1 MSSKQKIHNRQAGFR
16 VLILV
21 GVLILLNILAGRF
34 HGGIDLTQEHRFT
47 LSKPTKKIL
56 KDLPE
61 VVYVDVLLDGKN
73 FPAGFQRLKESVR
86 ERLQSF
92 RDASGGK
99 IIFKFRD
106 PFDGVGEDG
115 KAKVFSKL
123 AEKGMVGVNLRQGG
137 EDKYSEQVIFP
148 YANVKYRDKEFPIK
162 LLESHIG
169 FKPLEN
175 LNYSESQ
182 LEYKF
187 ASAIRSLLR
196 PDKPHLAYLVGNGE
210 PIDWHAYDALS
221 TLQTLYHVDTVDLT
235 TGTHIPTTYDVAVIV
250 KPQAPFGDKEKFKL
264 DQFVMKGGRLLLMM
278 DAANASMDSLSRN
291 SEEFLATVHD
301 INLDDMLFKWGV
313 RVNSDLIED
322 LQSNRIPVVTGMT
335 GDQPQVELKNW
346 FYMPVFIPTSQ
357 HPIVRNM
364 DAIMSNFASTIDT
377 VATPGIKKTILLES
391 SKYSRPTM
399 VPARISLSMLRYP
412 PRQELYNKGNKAT
425 AVLLEGKFQSVFQ
438 DRLAPEFL
446 QILKDSIH
454 DAYKPMA
461 DSETAVIVVSDG
473 DMFLNGVS
481 PRTGPQELGY
491 WEYDKTLYANKSFL
505 LNCLEYLT
513 DRSDILEARNKE
525 SRLRLLDAG
534 RAKVERSK
542 WQIVNLAAPLGALL
556 IFASA
561 FIFFRRRR
569 YGAH

>member
-1 MSSKQKIHNRQAGFR
+1 MSSKQKIHNRQAGVR

-21 GVLILLNILAGRF
+21 AVLILLNMLAGRF
-34 HGGIDLTQEHRFT
+34 HSGIDLTQEHRFT
-47 LSKPTKKIL
+47 LSAPTKKML
-56 KDLPE
+56 KDLPD

-99 IIFKFRD
+99 VIFKFRD
-106 PFDGVGEDG
+106 PFDGIGEEG

-123 AEKGMVGVNLRQGG
+123 AEKGVNGVNIRESGS
-137 EDKYSEQVIFP
+137 DKYSEQIVFP
-148 YANVKYRDKEFPIK
+148 YAIVKYRDKELPVK

-169 FKPLEN
+169 FKPLEI

-187 ASAIRSLLR
+187 ASAIRSLMR

-210 PIDWHAYDALS
+210 PLDWHTYDAL
-221 TLQTLYHVDTVDLT
+221 TALQKLYHVDTVDLS
-235 TGTHIPTTYDVAVIV
+235 TGTHIPTVYDAALIV
-250 KPQAPFGDKEKFKL
+250 KPQTPFDDKEKFKI
-264 DQFVMKGGRLLLMM
+264 DQYVMKGGRLLLMM
-278 DAANASMDSLSRN
+278 DAANASLDSLGKN
-291 SEEFLATVHD
+291 SEEFLATPHD
-301 INLDDMLFKWGV
+301 LNLDDMLFKWGV
-313 RVNSDLIED
+313 RVNNDLIED
-322 LQSNRIPVVTGMT
+322 LQSNRIPVVTGMV

-357 HPIVRNM
+357 NPIVRNM
-364 DAIMSNFASTIDT
+364 DAIMSNFVSTIDT

-425 AVLLEGKFQSVFQ
+425 AVLLEGRFQSVFQ

-446 QILKDSIH
+446 KILKDSIH
-454 DAYKPMA
+454 DAYRPMA
-461 DSETAVIVVSDG
+461 DSPTAVIVVSDG
-473 DMFLNGVS
+473 DMFLNGVN

-491 WEYDKTLYANKSFL
+491 WDYDKTLYANKSFL

-513 DRSDILEARNKE
+513 DKTDILEARNKE

-534 RAKVERSK
+534 RARDERSK
-542 WQIVNLAAPLGALL
+542 WQIVNLAVPLGLL
-556 IFASA
+556 AIFASA